1 MVIAF
6 VASTQVYAISFSVSR
21 AISAPMD
28 EVWKVI
34 SNVENET
41 QYWPAL
47 EPMKNIDKITIERV
61 VTISLGPQNNTSHQL
76 VSIYPEEKKI
86 ETNFT
91 EGLITGTKM
100 LKLEPIYENKSEV
113 SVIWNFDISSG
124 LNVSR
129 GIAEADLKQA
139 TIDAVRSITKAAESL

>member
-21 AISAPMD
+21 AISAPVD
-28 EVWKVI
+28 KVWEVI

-41 QYWPAL
+41 QYLPVV